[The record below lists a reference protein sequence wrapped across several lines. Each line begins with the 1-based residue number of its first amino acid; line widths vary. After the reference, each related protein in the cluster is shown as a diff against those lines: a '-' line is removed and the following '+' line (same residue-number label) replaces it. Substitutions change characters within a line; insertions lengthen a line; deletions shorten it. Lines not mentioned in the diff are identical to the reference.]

1 MKADA
6 TDIAGSEGHINSGL
20 QDTNGNNSQYEHNN
34 GNGVDKHPED
44 GEPKIHPNFY
54 KLPSVLEIDFDAIE
68 DKPWN
73 AEGADISDYFNYG
86 FDEELFKIYQSK
98 VRDNFNNL
106 DREALQ
112 ADVNKNGLELE
123 HKLVNFHLPHE
134 AGGCSIAR
142 SQEYARVNTYR
153 VGKFQS
159 KFTHEI

>member
-1 MKADA
+1 MKAEP
-6 TDIAGSEGHINSGL
+6 TEIVGSEDQVNSGH
-20 QDTNGNNSQYEHNN
+20 QDTNGDNSQYERNN
-34 GNGVDKHPED
+34 GNGVDEQQD
-44 GEPKIHPNFY
+44 ESVPKIHPNFY

-112 ADVNKNGLELE
+112 ADVNKNELELE
-123 HKLVNFHLPHE
+123 HNLVNFHLPHE

-153 VGKFQS
+153 VGKFLS
-159 KFTHEI
+159 KFTREI